1 MKQSILSNWNL
12 FRFLRLAAGIAIMV
26 QAIIAR
32 DILFGIAGLWFTAMP
47 LFNFGCCATG
57 NCYTAA
63 KKVTEPEKE
72 ISYEEVV

>member
-1 MKQSILSNWNL
+1 MKKLSLQNWNI
-12 FRFLRLAAGIAIMV
+12 FRVLRLVAGIAILV

-47 LFNFGCCATG
+47 MFNIGCCATG
-57 NCYTAA
+57 NCYTRT
-63 KKVTEPEKE
+63 KKITEPEKE